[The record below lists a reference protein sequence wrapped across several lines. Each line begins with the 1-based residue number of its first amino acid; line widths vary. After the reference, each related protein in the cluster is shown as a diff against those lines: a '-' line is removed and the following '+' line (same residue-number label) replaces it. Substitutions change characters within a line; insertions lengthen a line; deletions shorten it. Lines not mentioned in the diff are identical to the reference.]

1 MERKNI
7 LTTQELAE
15 YLKLNEKT
23 IIKKAQSGEIPG
35 VKVGNQ
41 WRFNLLAIDAYIK
54 GDVGTVSENDL
65 SSEFMKTAHNVIPLS
80 RLTDEPCINLDI
92 QATTREG
99 LLRELAETAQ
109 KAGVANSSKNL
120 FEELRE
126 REQMLSTAIGNGIA
140 IPHPRHPSPELFKKM
155 NVIMARSKQ
164 GIDFHAPDDK
174 KVHLFFMAC
183 TPYVFVHLKLLA
195 KIAELLHT
203 KNIFSKFMNATSK
216 SEIFKILL
224 EVERIYIKPLEE
236 AHA

>member
-1 MERKNI
+1 
-7 LTTQELAE
+7 
-15 YLKLNEKT
+15 
-23 IIKKAQSGEIPG
+23 
-35 VKVGNQ
+35 
-41 WRFNLLAIDAYIK
+41 
-54 GDVGTVSENDL
+54 
-65 SSEFMKTAHNVIPLS
+65 
-80 RLTDEPCINLDI
+80 
-92 QATTREG
+92 
-99 LLRELAETAQ
+99 
-109 KAGVANSSKNL
+109 
-120 FEELRE
+120 
-126 REQMLSTAIGNGIA
+126 
-140 IPHPRHPSPELFKKM
+140 
-155 NVIMARSKQ
+155 MARSKQ